1 MIKKCMKLSPI
12 IGYIPVEKK
21 YFHDYKLFSSK
32 KEALYTISILKLW
45 FGTPREF
52 KGEIKG
58 EIILGIQCE
67 YVDIFTGD
75 KIISDSYCG
84 EFKMKIL
91 KYMN

>member
-1 MIKKCMKLSPI
+1 M
-12 IGYIPVEKK
+12 
-21 YFHDYKLFSSK
+21 
-32 KEALYTISILKLW
+32 YTISILKLW